1 MLKGL
6 YCLFL
11 EVSGE
16 VLVEHLEE
24 GLGSLVAPDFF
35 NGIHYFCYFCG
46 EFLDAE
52 EEFGAGRVKG
62 ADTEGDGC

>member
-11 EVSGE
+11 EVSRE

-24 GLGSLVAPDFF
+24 GLGSLVVLDFF
-35 NGIHYFCYFCG
+35 DGVHYFCYFCG
-46 EFLDAE
+46 EFPDAE
-52 EEFGAGRVKG
+52 EKFGVGRVKG
-62 ADTEGDGC
+62 VDTEGDGR